1 MSAPRKGSLWPSP
14 SQVPNGCL
22 LTAAMTELAT
32 KARPL
37 SVGRAPL
44 PRVRPSRYK
53 LAVVTWLCV
62 YPVITAILASFKPL
76 GLMALPLPVRTL
88 VLTLIMVPTVSFV
101 LAPLVSRALA
111 KWLRR

>member
-1 MSAPRKGSLWPSP
+1 
-14 SQVPNGCL
+14 
-22 LTAAMTELAT
+22 
-32 KARPL
+32 
-37 SVGRAPL
+37 
-44 PRVRPSRYK
+44 
-53 LAVVTWLCV
+53 V